1 MSCLWNQ
8 IGNPWT
14 DSYYDNK
21 GAVDFWYYHSLI
33 SDETYAEIQKNCDYK
48 VEPAVGFSNSAACQN
63 AANHA
68 SNLEMAEID
77 AYNIYAGNCNSASV
91 NDSKVTKV
99 GWNSDCILYAV
110 SALSPGLRKQSNT
123 NNNFSKKEQCQKV
136 LLWAVLY
143 QLYTMCPKRNL
154 ILPGIWDLTQW
165 CCTDKTKLLPGV
177 ERLKFLFPWHD
188 HTIPQLAWS
197 KSCTSCS
204 TWHQMDGMQV
214 RKIHGCSCWRCIK
227 LNRKLN
233 TWLLS

>member
-1 MSCLWNQ
+1 MLYLWNQ

-99 GWNSDCILYAV
+99 SWNSDCMLYAV
-110 SALSPGLRKQSNT
+110 SALSPGLRKLSNI
-123 NNNFSKKEQCQKV
+123 NNKSSKKKQWQRV

-143 QLYTMCPKRNL
+143 QLYTNNL
-154 ILPGIWDLTQW
+154 NVHKKTSNFSRELWPTTLMLYRQDQASSWDWKTQISVPLTRPHHTST
-165 CCTDKTKLLPGV
+165 C
-177 ERLKFLFPWHD
+177 LK
-188 HTIPQLAWS
+188 
-197 KSCTSCS
+197 
-204 TWHQMDGMQV
+204 
-214 RKIHGCSCWRCIK
+214 
-227 LNRKLN
+227 
-233 TWLLS
+233 